1 MTQFNEAPAPFTPQP
16 ASQEAAVETTI
27 RRIGNGAFLPL
38 TQAVLRPL
46 GVGPGQAVR
55 VTVRDGVL
63 TMAPV
68 DGAYE
73 RTRRAAAAARG
84 RYPKA
89 LDILG
94 R

>member
-1 MTQFNEAPAPFTPQP
+1 MSEMREAPAPFHPP
-16 ASQEAAVETTI
+16 APAEEAVVETTI

-38 TQAVLRPL
+38 TQALLRPL
-46 GVGPGQAVR
+46 GAAVGQAVR
-55 VTVRDGVL
+55 VSVRDGVL
-63 TMAPV
+63 TVAPV
-68 DGAYE
+68 DGPYQ

-94 R
+94 Q

>member
-1 MTQFNEAPAPFTPQP
+1 MTKLRDGSTPFLPDAPEAETT
-16 ASQEAAVETTI
+16 TTI

-38 TQAVLRPL
+38 TKAMLGPL
-46 GVGPGQAVR
+46 GLEVGREVR
-55 VTVRDGVL
+55 VSVKDGVL
-63 TMAPV
+63 TMAAA
-68 DGAYE
+68 DGAYA

-94 R
+94 S